1 MPGYLVVRIHNDSDV
16 SDEDAQLLH
25 THLLH
30 MCHLYCH
37 VKGLETG
44 YTKDVHGEVCTVYL
58 YMVTS

>member
-44 YTKDVHGEVCTVYL
+44 CPQRGMYCVLIYDYFLEQ
-58 YMVTS
+58 